1 MQDFRPY
8 HLPLF
13 FLNLSVSV
21 QRVQAYAENK
31 EMGTIVWKLLRNRA
45 FWIQIIGKK
54 PVLSDLEI
62 LAEFH
67 YLWLTQTLK
76 WLD

>member
-1 MQDFRPY
+1 MQNFRPY
-8 HLPLF
+8 HLSF
-13 FLNLSVSV
+13 FLSV
-21 QRVQAYAENK
+21 AHTYAENE
-31 EMGTIVWKLLRNRA
+31 EMKGGKKLSFGTE
-45 FWIQIIGKK
+45 IIGRKTL
-54 PVLSDLEI
+54 LSDLEI